1 MTALK
6 NLSDYDLS
14 CMKLLWEGKNNLVGF
29 SIDDIF
35 SVMAPHYQVDE
46 RSPLEAK
53 LDKLINSYWTN
64 SGSKE
69 LRAMLAAQK
78 LNPRTKDI
86 FRSKNTPH
94 TFPWY
99 HRNRKY

>member
-1 MTALK
+1 MTSLK
-6 NLSDYDLS
+6 DLATYDLS
-14 CMKLLWEGKNNLVGF
+14 KLELLWSARMSGKSNLTNIYDALTVL
-29 SIDDIF
+29 STKDC
-35 SVMAPHYQVDE
+35 

-53 LDKLINSYWTN
+53 MDKLINSYWTN
-64 SGSKE
+64 GGSKE

-78 LNPRTKDI
+78 ANPRTKDV
-86 FRSKNTPH
+86 FRSTSTPH

>member
-1 MTALK
+1 MTLLK
-6 NLSDYDLS
+6 DLTTYDLNK
-14 CMKLLWEGKNNLVGF
+14 MELLWSARMSGKSNLTNIYDVLTVL
-29 SIDDIF
+29 STKDC
-35 SVMAPHYQVDE
+35 

-64 SGSKE
+64 GGSKE

-78 LNPRTKDI
+78 ANPRTKDI
-86 FRSKNTPH
+86 FRSTSTPH

-99 HRNRKY
+99 HRKRKY

>member
-1 MTALK
+1 MTSLK
-6 NLSDYDLS
+6 DLATYDLS
-14 CMKLLWEGKNNLVGF
+14 KLELLWSTRMSGKSNLTNIYDALTVL
-29 SIDDIF
+29 STKDC
-35 SVMAPHYQVDE
+35 

-53 LDKLINSYWTN
+53 MDKLINSYWTN
-64 SGSKE
+64 GGSKE

-78 LNPRTKDI
+78 ANPRTKDV
-86 FRSKNTPH
+86 FRSTSTPH